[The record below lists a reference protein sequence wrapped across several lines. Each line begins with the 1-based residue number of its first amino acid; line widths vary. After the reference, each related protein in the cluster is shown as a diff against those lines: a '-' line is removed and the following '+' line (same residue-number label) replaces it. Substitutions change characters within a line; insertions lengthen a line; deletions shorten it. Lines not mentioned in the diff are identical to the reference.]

1 MDQTWSP
8 LPSKVK
14 IHKKPPEFPR
24 NVQKKSIKD
33 FKVTKENSNDT
44 KDVIIFI

>member
-8 LPSKVK
+8 
-14 IHKKPPEFPR
+14 PPEIKSVRKPIEALR
-24 NVQKKSIKD
+24 NVQKKSING
-33 FKVTKENSNDT
+33 FKITDECSNNT